1 MHEKTFF
8 YRFWDKKSCEC
19 KTNAKLVRMQNW
31 SCMIWSN
38 LLLLLCIA
46 MSIYIKC
53 GWAIDL
59 ITVGAAVSL
68 ILNSP
73 IDKVNREL
81 DREEHHRYK
90 KITTVFLLIFV
101 E

>member
-1 MHEKTFF
+1 MKRHSFIDF
-8 YRFWDKKSCEC
+8 GIKSPA
-19 KTNAKLVRMQNW
+19 NAKQMQNW

-59 ITVGAAVSL
+59 ITVGAAVSQ
-68 ILNSP
+68 ILDSP
-73 IDKVNREL
+73 IDKVNRKL